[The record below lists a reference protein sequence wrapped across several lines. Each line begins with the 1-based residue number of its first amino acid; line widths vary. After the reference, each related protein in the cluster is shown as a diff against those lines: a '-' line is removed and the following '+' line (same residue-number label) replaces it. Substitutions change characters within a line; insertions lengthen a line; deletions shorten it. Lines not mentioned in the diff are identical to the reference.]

1 MMYVT
6 TIDVTGLTAEEYR
19 AVLDEMGVETRPAA
33 NIYLH
38 LTAPIEGGFRVTEIW
53 DSKQA
58 FEDFLAKRLGPAN
71 AALGIEHE
79 AKITVTPLH
88 NFFGPRLQ
96 ELPDIVGTLPGAR
109 RS

>member
-33 NIYLH
+33 NIYLQ
-38 LTAPIEGGFRVTEIW
+38 
-53 DSKQA
+53 QA
-58 FEDFLAKRLGPAN
+58 LEDFLAKRLGPAN
-71 AALGIEHE
+71 AAFGIEHE
-79 AKITVTPLH
+79 ARITVTPLH
-88 NFFGPRLQ
+88 DFFGPRLQ